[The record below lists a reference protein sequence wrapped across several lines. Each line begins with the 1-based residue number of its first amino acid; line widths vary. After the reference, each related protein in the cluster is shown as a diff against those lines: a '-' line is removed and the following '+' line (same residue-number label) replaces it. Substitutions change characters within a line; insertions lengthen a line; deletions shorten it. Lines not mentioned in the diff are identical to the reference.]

1 MLVVVCSEKDLSDN
15 EELYDKVYQEEDDE
29 IYEDLCST
37 RRRKTRREREG
48 RESVCIIPVFYFLA
62 LLFKGMRL

>member
-1 MLVVVCSEKDLSDN
+1 MLFHYRLVAFVVVVCSETDLSDN

-37 RRRKTRREREG
+37 RRRRTHKE
-48 RESVCIIPVFYFLA
+48 RESVCIL
-62 LLFKGMRL
+62 